1 MRKNSQYIVQMPTPE
16 IILDIGATIQT
27 FALSSAGSTPNR
39 DKDKYLWMTSRTTP
53 CTLMYVKD
61 KT

>member
-27 FALSSAGSTPNR
+27 FALSSASSTPNR
-39 DKDKYLWMTSRTTP
+39 DKDKYP
-53 CTLMYVKD
+53 VDDIKDHTLHTNVC
-61 KT
+61 